1 MYYPKEFLLET
12 HVIAACFSLKAK
24 IFTVIYKTPYVIR
37 CDPTLLI
44 VFFTPATLAFT
55 FLRDAKLSL
64 LLFILLELFL

>member
-44 VFFTPATLAFT
+44 VFFTPATLAFYCVLNTLITLT
-55 FLRDAKLSL
+55 FLS
-64 LLFILLELFL
+64 